1 MNKKVVV
8 MGIGYVGLP
17 LAIMLARKG
26 YTVVGVDTNKETVNS
41 LNEGKPTSLS
51 INEPKLQEILH
62 DKEVRENLTAS
73 EKVCD
78 ADIFIVSVPTP
89 LHKHKKEADLS
100 YVVSAVKSILPHL
113 KKGNLIIIESTIPP
127 LTTREIIK
135 PLIENGTK
143 LIVGKEVF
151 LAHCPERI
159 LPGDVLYELVHN
171 DRVIGGIDERSSL
184 MAKDIYTS
192 FVEGDICITDDVTA
206 ELVKLM
212 ENTYRDVDI
221 ALANEFSLIA
231 ETLGVD
237 INKAIEVANKHPR
250 VNILS
255 PGIGV
260 GGHCLP
266 VDPWFI
272 AEVDPKNSVMIQTA
286 RRINDEMP
294 YITAAKIRKAVAK
307 ISNPKIIAL
316 GITYK
321 PNVYDLRESPALK
334 VIDLLREDGYNIEAY
349 DPLVDEYKYT
359 SSIIDIVRGADC
371 LVILVKHSVI
381 EEEVK
386 RFEGGIKSAMRTP
399 IIVEF

>member
-26 YTVVGVDTNKETVNS
+26 YTVVGVDTNKEIVNS
-41 LNEGKPTSLS
+41 LNEGKSISLS
-51 INEPKLQEILH
+51 LNEPKLQEILH
-62 DKEVRENLTAS
+62 DKKVRENLTAS

-89 LHKHKKEADLS
+89 LHKRKKEADLS
-100 YVVSAVKSILPHL
+100 YVVSAVKSILPYL

-135 PLIENGTK
+135 PLIENATN
-143 LIVGKEVF
+143 LIVGKDVF

-159 LPGDVLYELVHN
+159 LPGDVFYEIVHN
-171 DRVIGGIDERSSL
+171 DRVIGGIDEKSSL
-184 MAKDIYTS
+184 MAKDVYVS
-192 FVEGDICITDDVTA
+192 FVEGEICITDDVTA

-272 AEVDPKNSVMIQTA
+272 TEVDPKNSVIIQTA

-294 YITAAKIRKAVAK
+294 YKTATKIRKAVAK
-307 ISNPKIIAL
+307 ISSPKIIAL

-321 PNVYDLRESPALK
+321 PNVHDLRESPALK
-334 VIDLLREDGYNIEAY
+334 VIDLLREEGYNIEVY
-349 DPLVDEYKYT
+349 DPLAEGYI
-359 SSIIDIVRGADC
+359 SGSIKELAKDGDC
-371 LVILVKHSVI
+371 LVVLVEHKI
-381 EEEVK
+381 IKDELDREEE
-386 RFEGGIKSAMRTP
+386 EIKLAMRHP
-399 IIVEF
+399 IIVRF

>member
-26 YTVVGVDTNKETVNS
+26 YTVVGVDTNKEIVNS

-51 INEPKLQEILH
+51 INEPKLQDILH
-62 DKEVRENLTAS
+62 GKKVKENLTAS
-73 EKVCD
+73 EKVCA

-89 LHKHKKEADLS
+89 LHKRKKEADLS
-100 YVVSAVKSILPHL
+100 YVVSAVKSILPCL

-135 PLIENGTK
+135 PLIENATK
-143 LIVGKEVF
+143 LIVGNDVF

-159 LPGDVLYELVHN
+159 LPGD
-171 DRVIGGIDERSSL
+171 G
-184 MAKDIYTS
+184 
-192 FVEGDICITDDVTA
+192 ITDDVTA

-272 AEVDPKNSVMIQTA
+272 TEVDPKNSVIIQTA

-294 YITAAKIRKAVAK
+294 YKTAAKIRKAVAK
-307 ISNPKIIAL
+307 IADPKIVAL

-321 PNVYDLRESPALK
+321 PNVCDLRESPALK
-334 VIDLLREDGYNIEAY
+334 VIDLLQKDGYKIEGY
-349 DPLVDEYKYT
+349 DPLVDDYKYT
-359 SSIIDIVRGADC
+359 SSITDIARGVDC
-371 LVILVKHSVI
+371 LAILVKHSVI

-386 RFEGGIKSAMRTP
+386 RFEGEIKSAMRTP

>member
-17 LAIMLARKG
+17 LAIMLGRKG
-26 YTVVGVDTNKETVNS
+26 YTVIGVDTNKELVNS

-62 DKEVRENLTAS
+62 DKKVKENLTAS

-89 LHKHKKEADLS
+89 LHKRKKEADLS
-100 YVVSAVKSILPHL
+100 YVVSAVKSILPYL

-135 PLIENGTK
+135 PLIENATR
-143 LIVGKEVF
+143 LIVGKDVF

-159 LPGDVLYELVHN
+159 LPGDVFYEIVHN

-184 MAKDIYTS
+184 MAKAVYVS
-192 FVEGDICITDDVTA
+192 FVEGEICITDDVTA

-272 AEVDPKNSVMIQTA
+272 TEVDPKNSVIIQTA

-294 YITAAKIRKAVAK
+294 YKTAAKIRKAVAK
-307 ISNPKIIAL
+307 ISSPKIIAL
-316 GITYK
+316 GVTYK

-334 VIDLLREDGYNIEAY
+334 VIDLLREDGYNVEAY
-349 DPLVDEYKYT
+349 DPLIDESKFT
-359 SSIIDIVRGADC
+359 SIIDIVRGADC
-371 LVILVKHSVI
+371 LAILVKHSVI

-386 RFEGGIKSAMRTP
+386 RFEKEIESAMRTP
-399 IIVEF
+399 HIIEF

>member
-1 MNKKVVV
+1 

-26 YTVVGVDTNKETVNS
+26 YTVVGVDTNKEIVNS
-41 LNEGKPTSLS
+41 LNAGKPTSLS

-62 DKEVRENLTAS
+62 DKKVRENLTAS

-78 ADIFIVSVPTP
+78 ADIYIVSVPTP
-89 LHKHKKEADLS
+89 LHKRKKEADLS
-100 YVVSAVKSILPHL
+100 YMVSAVKSILPYL

-127 LTTREIIK
+127 LTSREIIK
-135 PLIENGTK
+135 PLIENATN
-143 LIVGKEVF
+143 LIVGKDVF

-159 LPGDVLYELVHN
+159 LPGDVFYEIVHN

-184 MAKDIYTS
+184 MAKDVYVS
-192 FVEGDICITDDVTA
+192 FVEGEICITDDVTA

-272 AEVDPKNSVMIQTA
+272 TEVDPKNSVIIQTA

-294 YITAAKIRKAVAK
+294 YKTATKIRKAVAK
-307 ISNPKIIAL
+307 ISSPKIIAL
-316 GITYK
+316 GVTYK
-321 PNVYDLRESPALK
+321 PNVHDLRESPALK
-334 VIDLLREDGYNIEAY
+334 VIDLLREEGYDVRAY
-349 DPLVDEYKYT
+349 DPLAEGY
-359 SSIIDIVRGADC
+359 SFGSIKELAKDADC
-371 LVILVKHSVI
+371 LVVLVEHKI
-381 EEEVK
+381 IKDELDREEEK
-386 RFEGGIKSAMRTP
+386 IKQAMRHP
-399 IIVEF
+399 IIVRF